1 MMDNNGCFVPLI
13 GSVKM
18 LRENLESVKGQID
31 QRVYSDSM
39 KELSAMQD
47 FMEGL
52 MRDRGLSFPERT

>member
-1 MMDNNGCFVPLI
+1 MNNIGCFVALLR
-13 GSVKM
+13 SVKV

-31 QRVYSDSM
+31 QKVYQNSADELEAM
-39 KELSAMQD
+39 KS